1 MPIEP
6 GDAEIM
12 EHALGIDRT
21 RRRRKRDWCYR
32 NHYCA
37 GTGHH
42 AEARVARLCEAGL
55 MVDCG
60 RQPLL
65 RPGERLYRVTA
76 EGGAFLKLPK
86 YLRARLG
93 FGPPPAK
100 P

>member
-1 MPIEP
+1 MPVEP

-12 EHALGIDRT
+12 EHALGIDRKW
-21 RRRRKRDWCYR
+21 RRKRDWCYR
-32 NHYCA
+32 NHYVA